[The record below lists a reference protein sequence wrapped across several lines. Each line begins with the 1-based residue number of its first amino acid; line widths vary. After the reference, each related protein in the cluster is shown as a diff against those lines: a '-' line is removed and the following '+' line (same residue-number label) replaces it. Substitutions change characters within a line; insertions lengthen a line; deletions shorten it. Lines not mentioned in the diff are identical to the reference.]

1 MQNLST
7 FIATYCRASIWML
20 LPVVIGCQSIG
31 DPGELTSDS
40 LLKAAT
46 SSPDAVTL
54 DIYWARTDATDQ
66 AFADALWQAVEEDR
80 IPVEVRVALAEDGL
94 RAGVVGGTPSDE
106 LARLLNPEGQTLQ
119 PEDESTNALSAEP
132 AKVTRRLKQLRP
144 GKRLELQA
152 ADAVSNY
159 TLLRGKSGNL
169 VGQTFPDAQGIYGVE
184 VVGVSGDRVSLEL
197 SPELHFGQPRMKYI
211 PSGPGMV
218 VQQLARDTKVFDELR
233 TRVELAPGEMLVL
246 TSLPRCDHRLG
257 GLLHRADNH
266 SPSEQKY
273 LLLRLSQ
280 TPDAVQLAANDES
293 LWPWQ

>member
-1 MQNLST
+1 MHNVSFLVVST
-7 FIATYCRASIWML
+7 RHAAIGFAL
-20 LPVVIGCQSIG
+20 LTVAGCQSIG

-40 LLKAAT
+40 LLKAAA

-54 DIYWARTDATDQ
+54 DIYWARTDAADE
-66 AFADALWQAVEEDR
+66 AFADALWQSVEEDR

-94 RAGVVGGTPSDE
+94 RAGVVGGAPTDE
-106 LARLLNPEGQTLQ
+106 LARLLNPEGRELHAEEETPNTL
-119 PEDESTNALSAEP
+119 STEP

-152 ADAVSNY
+152 ADTVRNY
-159 TLLRGKSGNL
+159 TLLRGKSGSL

-184 VVGVSGDRVSLEL
+184 VVGSTGDRVSLEV

-218 VQQLARDTKVFDELR
+218 VQQLARDSEVFDELR

-246 TSLPRCDHRLG
+246 TSLPRCGHRLG
-257 GLLHRADNH
+257 GLLHREDDDA
-266 SPSEQKY
+266 PGEQKY
-273 LLLRLSQ
+273 LLIRVSQ
-280 TPDAVQLAANDES
+280 TPDAVQLAASDES